1 MFKKLIVLS
10 LIFICACGGTPT
22 GPTGIM
28 ELTPSSMSIIGILYG
43 SLPSNSS
50 FIITKSDGKPLTV
63 RITDDA
69 DWVDISPQSAT
80 GNSIK
85 ITVSINSTDLSLGLH
100 HANIFVESAESV
112 NSPETLTVKYRV
124 AAFTLW
130 GTYDGTYE
138 VIIGYNTQNAD
149 TSTSTLEMRFSDE
162 SYWFDSNNLPDNFC
176 SPRGG
181 YVLTNNLELTE
192 TNDGCNVTAKGS
204 DNPRG
209 TFSYRRP
216 GDSLIITQQ
225 SSDTLKQILLKKR
238 T

>member
-28 ELTPSSMSIIGILYG
+28 ELTPSSMSTIGILYG

-69 DWVDISPQSAT
+69 DWIDISPQSAT
-80 GNSIK
+80 GDSIK
-85 ITVSINSTDLSLGLH
+85 ITVSINSTDLSLDLH
-100 HANIFVESAESV
+100 HANIIVESAESV

-124 AAFTLW
+124 AAFPLS

-149 TSTSTLEMRFSDE
+149 TSTSTLEMTFSGMF
-162 SYWFDSNNLPDNFC
+162 YWFNPDNSPDNFC
-176 SPRGG
+176 SPYGN
-181 YVLTNNLELTE
+181 YILSNILELTE
-192 TNDGCNVTAKGS
+192 NQAGCNVTAKES

-225 SSDTLKQILLKKR
+225 TGDTLKQILLKKR